1 MAPSWKQFSP
11 SFGHPDAPQVAEE
24 RWIEMP
30 SSAIMQ
36 SIENQGPSLP
46 EPSQHVPSP
55 SEKVR
60 RKRIV
65 QAIEDRR
72 RAAEIALMPISQDQL
87 AALFDHLD
95 EELSAGCD
103 HSLKL
108 TQAFLKEH
116 ALDVDAIVPW
126 LGQYGGYCDCEVLSN
141 VEEVWGQ

>member
-1 MAPSWKQFSP
+1 M
-11 SFGHPDAPQVAEE
+11 
-24 RWIEMP
+24 EMP
-30 SSAIMQ
+30 NSAIMQ
-36 SIENQGPSLP
+36 TIGNQGPSPP
-46 EPSQHVPSP
+46 EPSQPMPSP